1 MSKKLVVSAV
11 AGVGILAGLY
21 TVAGY
26 VGVPAGI
33 KWALNNYA
41 TGALGGRSVQIEDI
55 RFDPWN
61 WSLTLEKLSVGSAS
75 DPNAKMIT
83 LDRLYADVNGST
95 LFKLTPIVDAIR
107 IEGLRATL
115 TNFGQHMGE
124 VDKLLSALST
134 PSVRPS
140 FAPIGTA
147 WASAA
152 SMSLPAFSLSNVQL
166 TDSSLVFKNPK
177 AGKTLSLT
185 EINFTLPRLSTIDS
199 AAGSI
204 PNVKPSFSM
213 NINGKPVK
221 ALGET
226 KNGLATLD
234 LDVAEVDVANA
245 IGAMA
250 LDLPVEV
257 KSLKTAVKAK
267 VAYDLNDS
275 SGTAATMSGSLS
287 AKTFNFSTNDKL
299 YSGSIDAFGID
310 IGALDLS
317 KQSVSIDR
325 VYVTHPVVK
334 ASFQSQA
341 STTPAPAA
349 KNSSASSV
357 GMQKPWSWKV
367 AKAEITNGD
376 VTLTDTSL
384 KPAASLHIGRLNAS
398 VSQLSSDDKKG
409 GTYTASMQLD
419 KGSLNSK
426 GTLSLAPLA
435 FKGTTDITQ
444 FPFAPL
450 NPWIQTLSGARIEQ
464 GALTVKGDLSVT
476 QGDSLAVKWLGSASV
491 DNMTAK
497 KDKTTLVSWKNVAAQ
512 NVSVSIADRPD
523 IAIGLLKLE
532 DPLQE
537 VTQKTDKVL
546 DLISAFASITGR
558 TKTAEKAEKYK
569 AKSHQTIE
577 IKDIVYVD
585 NKFSVKGYGQGSL
598 EALAVEKLNSI
609 FEKQP
614 SK

>member
-11 AGVGILAGLY
+11 AGVGVLAGLY
-21 TVAGY
+21 SVAGY

-41 TGALGGRSVQIEDI
+41 VGALGGRSVQIENI
-55 RFDPWN
+55 QFDPWN
-61 WSLTLEKLSVGSAS
+61 WSLTLEKLSVSSAS
-75 DPNAKMIT
+75 DPNAKMIA
-83 LDRLYADVNGST
+83 LDRLHADVNGST

-107 IEGLRATL
+107 VEGLRATL

-124 VDKLLSALST
+124 VDKLLSALTT
-134 PSVRPS
+134 PTACPS

-147 WASAA
+147 WAAA
-152 SMSLPAFSLSNVQL
+152 AGMNLPAFSLSNVEL
-166 TDSSLVFKNPK
+166 ANSSLIFKNPK

-185 EINFTLPRLSTIDS
+185 DINFTLPRLSTID
-199 AAGSI
+199 AAGAI

-226 KNGLATLD
+226 KSGLATLE

-267 VAYDLNDS
+267 VAYDLNDA
-275 SGTAATMSGSLS
+275 SGTAATLSGSLS
-287 AKTFNFSTNDKL
+287 GKTFNFSTIDKL

-310 IGALDLS
+310 IGALDLR
-317 KQSVSIDR
+317 KQSVVLDR
-325 VYVTHPVVK
+325 VYVTHPVIK
-334 ASFQSQA
+334 ASFQSQ
-341 STTPAPAA
+341 STTAPAPIA
-349 KNSSASSV
+349 KDATASSA

-384 KPAASLHIGRLNAS
+384 KPAASLHIARLNAS

-419 KGSLNSK
+419 KGSLGSK
-426 GTLSLAPLA
+426 GTLSLAPLTL
-435 FKGTTDITQ
+435 KGTTEVTQ

-464 GALTVKGDLSVT
+464 GTLTVKGDLSVN
-476 QGDSLAVKWLGSASV
+476 QGEQLAVKWLGSASV

-497 KDKTTLVSWKNVAAQ
+497 KDKTTLASWKGVAAE

-577 IKDIVYVD
+577 IKDILYVN
-585 NKFSVKGYGQGSL
+585 NKFSVKGYDQGSL

-609 FEKQP
+609 FENQP
-614 SK
+614 PQ